1 MVIKM
6 EKIKNKKLLI
16 IIIAIMAVLT
26 IALGVTAYLN
36 MGNVADKKTL
46 QEKAVIMIASGD
58 KKLAQANMAYITGLG
73 EEEFKA
79 NLKKSG
85 KSPVEHSY
93 TGIPL
98 KNLLSGLEIN
108 TAGVTTVV
116 LKAIDGYSSA
126 LTLDEVLE
134 EDNVYIVYK
143 MDGKLLENAENGG
156 DGPYMALIR
165 KDTYSQRWCKLLTE
179 INLQ

>member
-1 MVIKM
+1 V
-6 EKIKNKKLLI
+6 EKTKNKKLLI
-16 IIIAIMAVLT
+16 IIIAIVAVLA

-36 MGNVADKKTL
+36 MGNVAEKKAL
-46 QEKAVIMIASGD
+46 QEKSIIVITSGD
-58 KKLAQANMAYITGLG
+58 KKLAEANRDYIISLG
-73 EEEFKA
+73 EKEFKA

-85 KSPVEHSY
+85 KPPVEHSY
-93 TGIPL
+93 TGVPM
-98 KNLLSGLEIN
+98 KNLFSKLEID
-108 TAGVTTVV
+108 TANISTVV

-126 LTLDEVLE
+126 LTLDEVME
-134 EDNVYIVYK
+134 DDNVYIVYR
-143 MDGKLLENAENGG
+143 MDGKLLGNAENGG

>member
-1 MVIKM
+1 
-6 EKIKNKKLLI
+6 LI
-16 IIIAIMAVLT
+16 IIIAVVAVLA

-36 MGNVADKKTL
+36 MGSVADKKAL
-46 QEKAVIMIASGD
+46 QEKAIIMITFGD
-58 KKLAQANMAYITGLG
+58 KKLAQANMDYITGLG
-73 EEEFKA
+73 EKEFKA

-85 KSPVEHSY
+85 KSPVEYSY
-93 TGIPL
+93 TGIPM
-98 KNLLSGLEIN
+98 KNLFSSLEIN

-134 EDNVYIVYK
+134 DDNVYIVYK
-143 MDGKLLENAENGG
+143 MDEKLLENAENGG

-165 KDTYSQRWCKLLTE
+165 KDPYSQRWCKLLTE